1 MTPHER
7 RVSVTLTLIGVQL
20 VVLAERSRTRPQSKR
35 GDGETTK
42 PPENTLRFLG
52 YAGQRTAVAAWG
64 GEPELR
70 DV

>member
-1 MTPHER
+1 M
-7 RVSVTLTLIGVQL
+7 
-20 VVLAERSRTRPQSKR
+20 K
-35 GDGETTK
+35 TTK

-70 DV
+70 DPNSAMYERPTAVSPWSWIVPECGVCTT